1 MVKWFLEYL
10 PQRWVFYY
18 CCLYCFIM
26 EERNTVKRSMTV
38 HQTVRL
44 LIADRTVMVNP
55 IVMGDLIVIVG
66 QIVIN
71 LKRLIDIVPCHRMKS
86 RSLTIKGYTLPIC
99 ARCTGILLGYLF
111 FPFLFVYDLDLPLWL
126 GIVLNFPMVLDG
138 WTQKRKYR
146 MSNNTLRVSTGIV
159 SGLGQSIII
168 VSLSQIIISI
178 LL

>member
-1 MVKWFLEYL
+1 MIV
-10 PQRWVFYY
+10 R
-18 CCLYCFIM
+18 
-26 EERNTVKRSMTV
+26 
-38 HQTVRL
+38 QTVQL
-44 LIADRTVMVNP
+44 LIVDR
-55 IVMGDLIVIVG
+55 IVIVG

-111 FPFLFVYDLDLPLWL
+111 FPSLFVFDLFFPLWL
-126 GIVLNFPMVLDG
+126 GILLNLPMVLDG
-138 WTQKRKYR
+138 WTQKRKVR
-146 MSNNTLRVSTGIV
+146 TSNNALRLSTGIV

-168 VSLSQIIISI
+168 VSLSQIILSI

>member
-1 MVKWFLEYL
+1 
-10 PQRWVFYY
+10 
-18 CCLYCFIM
+18 M

-44 LIADRTVMVNP
+44 LIADRTVTVNP
-55 IVMGDLIVIVG
+55 IVMGDQIVTVIVD

-111 FPFLFVYDLDLPLWL
+111 FPFLFVYDLDFSLWL
-126 GIVLNFPMVLDG
+126 GIALNFPMVLDG

-159 SGLGQSIII
+159 SGFGQSIII
-168 VSLSQIIISI
+168 VSLSHIIISI